1 MIVIDKTVKM
11 CVSCMKRPAAVKI
24 GVRHLC
30 QHCKDSRDKAIQKA
44 KK

>member
-1 MIVIDKTVKM
+1 MDKPLKM
-11 CVSCMKRPAAVKI
+11 CVSCMKRPAVTNI

-30 QHCKDSRDKAIQKA
+30 QHCKDSRDAAIQKS

>member
-1 MIVIDKTVKM
+1 MEAPIKTCM
-11 CVSCMKRPAAVKI
+11 SCMKRPAITKI

-30 QHCKDSRDKAIQKA
+30 KSCKDSRDAAIKKAV